1 MTPTPST
8 EKLDQS
14 TVFSQAVGLIA
25 DRLSR
30 GTASA
35 AAGRPLIFG
44 PDGRPASLP
53 AKQAFQ
59 YERRSASRKGTL
71 KTWIPRQLDTSQA
84 AYERERIA
92 ERAIDLV
99 NNDAAASGVVD
110 AFANTVVGPGLNP
123 HPILDADNLGI
134 EKEAASAIERRQ
146 KWVFSRWSPFADAS
160 GRMTFA
166 GITFLSIRNLIQY
179 GEYFFAL
186 PMLGDP
192 LRPYSLSV
200 LPIHPL
206 RVKTP
211 IDLLNRA
218 DIKDGIEIDA
228 NGAPKAYWIKKATV
242 GPWSHDMSANFQ
254 RIRAKSGHRYRV
266 IHGYVVNDP
275 EQVRGFSKFSPAMK
289 MFKDL
294 SDYLDAELVSNIVT
308 AAFSLFIE
316 SQAAN
321 PFDTA
326 SAYANLSET
335 AYKSDGS
342 TYTERYEELQPGIIM
357 YGGAN
362 EKPHV
367 ISAQRPGSTFEPF
380 VTLIAKSISNACGI
394 PYPVLYRDFA
404 GMNYASYRSAML
416 EAWRV
421 FNTQRKFIGTNLCG
435 PVWRMLNEEAYL
447 RGEFDGYGMGDFY
460 ANITEYCNAEWIGP
474 PKGQIEPIKEVQA
487 DVIAIRNN
495 LKTREETALEQ
506 GRDFAANVS
515 KLAEE
520 KEMLEDAGLSSDLDE
535 SNASG
540 MADSGPEDSD
550 EQNADEGNQ

>member
-1 MTPTPST
+1 MTPST
-8 EKLDQS
+8 EKLDHN
-14 TVFSQAVGLIA
+14 TVFSHAVGLIA
-25 DRLSR
+25 DRLVRS
-30 GTASA
+30 TANA
-35 AAGRPLIFG
+35 AAGRPLILG
-44 PDGRPASLP
+44 PDGRPASLLP
-53 AKQAFQ
+53 KQAFQ
-59 YERRSASRKGTL
+59 YERRSAGRKGSL

-84 AYERERIA
+84 AYEREKIA

-99 NNDAAASGVVD
+99 NNDASASGVVD
-110 AFANTVVGPGLNP
+110 AFANTVVGPGLLP
-123 HPILDADNLGI
+123 HPVLDADNLGI
-134 EKEAASAIERRQ
+134 GKDAATAIERRQ
-146 KWVFSRWSPFADAS
+146 KWVFNRWTPFADAS
-160 GRMTFA
+160 GRMSFA
-166 GITFLSIRNLIQY
+166 GIAFLSIRQLIQY

-186 PMLGDP
+186 PMLSTDP
-192 LRPYSLSV
+192 IRPYSLSV

-218 DIKDGIEIDA
+218 EIKDGVEMDA
-228 NGAPKAYWIKKATV
+228 NGAPKAYWIKKATA
-242 GPWSHDMSANFQ
+242 GPWSNDISSNFQ
-254 RIRAKSGHRYRV
+254 RISAKAGHRHRI
-266 IHGYVVNDP
+266 IHGFVVKDP
-275 EQVRGFSKFSPAMK
+275 EQVRGISIFSPAMK
-289 MFKDL
+289 MFRDL

-316 SQAAN
+316 SQTAN

-335 AYKSDGS
+335 VYKSDG
-342 TYTERYEELQPGIIM
+342 TQTTERYEELQPGIIM
-357 YGGAN
+357 YGNSN

-367 ISAQRPGSTFEPF
+367 IAAQRPGSTFGPF
-380 VTLIAKSISNACGI
+380 VALIAKSISNACGI
-394 PYPVLYRDFA
+394 PHPVLFRDFA

-421 FNTQRKFIGTNLCG
+421 FNTQRKFLGSNLCG
-435 PVWRMLNEEAYL
+435 PIWRMLLEESYL
-447 RGEFDGYGMGDFY
+447 RGEFDGYGIRDFY
-460 ANITEYCNAEWIGP
+460 SNMMEFCTAEWVGP

-506 GRDFAANVS
+506 GRDFAANVA

-520 KEMLEDAGLSSDLDE
+520 KAMLEAAGLSAELDE

-540 MADSGPEDSD
+540 MADSGQDD
-550 EQNADEGNQ
+550 QDGQDADEGDQ